1 MKIAIDALSAK
12 SPYHG
17 MGIYVSNLL
26 RYIVPKEAMHNY
38 VLYCKSANFLDQG
51 IINNHRL
58 VIKKILLPRSVR
70 VIWELSLLASSLKH
84 EKVDI
89 FWGPCNFLP
98 PSKVCKYIVTLHDL
112 SSFTFSKSYPFVRR
126 LYYQYLILNAIRR
139 ADYIVTVSQST
150 KQDLM
155 KLFSV
160 PENKIKIIYNG
171 VDKIFQPIDT
181 ADRLNQIKEK
191 YRLPEK
197 FIFTVG
203 VMEPKKNTEGII
215 RAYAELQKN
224 HPASYNLH
232 RIKLV
237 IGGSRRYGWKNS
249 KIFQLI
255 QSFNLW
261 DDIVFTDFIEHEDL
275 PEVYNL
281 ASVFVFPSF
290 YEGFGLPVIEAMACG
305 TPVITSNISSLP
317 EIAGDAAVLVNPYD
331 TAEIANKI
339 QEILNDEKMR
349 RQMVDQGLINA
360 KRFSWETASKQILKL
375 FDEVFEC

>member
-26 RYIVPKEAMHNY
+26 KNIIPTEIMHNY
-38 VLYCKSANFLDQG
+38 VLYYKSDSILNQNV
-51 IINNHRL
+51 INDNRL
-58 VIKKILLPRSVR
+58 ILKKIRLPRSIR
-70 VIWELSLLASSLKH
+70 VTWELTLLASSLKQ

-89 FWGPCNFLP
+89 FWGACNFLP
-98 PSKVCKYIVTLHDL
+98 PRKVCKYIVTLHDL
-112 SSFTFSKSYPFVRR
+112 SSFTFAKSYPLVRR
-126 LYYQYLILNAIRR
+126 LYYQYLISNATRQ

-150 KQDLM
+150 KQDLI

-160 PENKIKIIYNG
+160 PETKIKVIYNG
-171 VDKIFQPIDT
+171 VDEIFQPIT
-181 ADRLNQIKEK
+181 SADRLTQIKEK

-197 FIFTVG
+197 FIFTIG

-215 RAYAELQKN
+215 HAYAELKN
-224 HPASYNLH
+224 RPVSYNLQSH
-232 RIKLV
+232 KLV

-255 QSFNLW
+255 QSLNLW

-275 PEVYNL
+275 PAVYNL

-317 EIAGDAAVLVNPYD
+317 EIACDAAVLVNPYD

-339 QEILNDEKMR
+339 QEILNDENKR
-349 RQMVDQGLINA
+349 RQMIDQGLINA
-360 KRFSWETASKQILKL
+360 KRFSWEFASEQILKL
-375 FDEVFEC
+375 FDEVFER

>member
-26 RYIVPKEAMHNY
+26 RYIIHKEVLHNY
-38 VLYCKSANFLDQG
+38 VLYCKSTNFLDQE
-51 IINNHRL
+51 IINNYRL
-58 VIKKILLPRSVR
+58 VIKKIPLPRSVR
-70 VIWELSLLASSLKH
+70 VIWELSLLASSLKQ

-98 PSKVCKYIVTLHDL
+98 PTKVCKYIVTLHDL
-112 SSFTFSKSYPFVRR
+112 SPYTFAKSYPLVRR
-126 LYYQYLILNAIRR
+126 LYYQYLILNAIRQG
-139 ADYIVTVSQST
+139 DYIITVSQST

-160 PENKIKIIYNG
+160 PEKKIKVIYNG
-171 VDKIFQPIDT
+171 VDKIFQPINSV
-181 ADRLNQIKEK
+181 DRLNQIKEK

-203 VMEPKKNTEGII
+203 VMEPKKNTEGLI
-215 RAYAELQKN
+215 RAYAELKRNRQVY
-224 HPASYNLH
+224 ANLQDY
-232 RIKLV
+232 KLV
-237 IGGSRRYGWKNS
+237 IGGSRKYGWKNS
-249 KIFQLI
+249 RIFRLI
-255 QSFNLW
+255 QSLNLW
-261 DDIVFTDFIEHEDL
+261 DNILFTDFIKYEDL
-275 PEVYNL
+275 PVIYNL
-281 ASVFVFPSF
+281 AKLFVFPSF

-339 QEILNDEKMR
+339 QDILNDVSKRRKMI
-349 RQMVDQGLINA
+349 DQGLINA
-360 KRFSWETASKQILKL
+360 KRFSWEFASEQILKL